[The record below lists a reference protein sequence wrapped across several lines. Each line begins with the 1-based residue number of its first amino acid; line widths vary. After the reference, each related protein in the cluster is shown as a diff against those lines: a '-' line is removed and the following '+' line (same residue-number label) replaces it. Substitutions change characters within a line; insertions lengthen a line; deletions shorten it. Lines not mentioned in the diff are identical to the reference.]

1 MKGPGKYNS
10 FNTSRLGS
18 GSLPKIL
25 GGLLLGLGWLL
36 SPLTWWN
43 DWVINLPLA
52 WLVSSWIVKT
62 SEKSFEFFFIL
73 LVNKFGWIFIDVFWV
88 AYLSTTKTSFKKGNG
103 CFFFCI
109 TGLYGC
115 YTNIN
120 KVRILKAPI
129 HPGLK
134 GLRASGRSYIS
145 RGWHS

>member
-73 LVNKFGWIFIDVFWV
+73 FYWLTNLAGFLLMYFGWRIFRLRKP
-88 AYLSTTKTSFKKGNG
+88 LSKKEMVVSF
-103 CFFFCI
+103 FVS
-109 TGLYGC
+109 LV
-115 YTNIN
+115 YT
-120 KVRILKAPI
+120 VVILILIKL
-129 HPGLK
+129 GFLK
-134 GLRASGRSYIS
+134 PLSIQG
-145 RGWHS
+145 